1 MFAGSMA
8 VPISIHFVAPLSCT
22 RGQATTIDEAS
33 LRDLPVVKTG
43 DVLETENGGSLK
55 RNDSEFSLG
64 LTRSESFDNIVSTL
78 GPLCIFPLCDTG
90 EALWGAGEYAAKIVL
105 AALVAKTIYEATNS
119 MAPNL
124 LKRK

>member
-1 MFAGSMA
+1 MA
-8 VPISIHFVAPLSCT
+8 IPISFQFIAPLLSART
-22 RGQATTIDEAS
+22 QGAPIDEAS
-33 LRDLPVVKTG
+33 LHGLSVSKAG
-43 DVLETENGGSLK
+43 NVLETENGGSLK

-64 LTRSESFDNIVSTL
+64 LNRSESFDNMVSTL

-90 EALWGAGEYAAKIVL
+90 EAIWNAGEYTAKIVL
-105 AALVAKTIYEATNS
+105 AALIAKTIYEATNS